1 MNYIGGG
8 SLSIGLTSALF
19 TIFIFILMQEIR
31 LLGSVPRRINFE
43 NCSELRE
50 VNIGGMEGLSGGAS
64 YLNSHGGG
72 NDVSR
77 AGGSSSSSGNIAKD
91 EEMKRKLVLKGCD
104 RLPEATKERLKACIL
119 GIGHSST

>member
-50 VNIGGMEGLSGGAS
+50 VNIGGMEGLS
-64 YLNSHGGG
+64 NSK
-72 NDVSR
+72 NLI
-77 AGGSSSSSGNIAKD
+77 SSG
-91 EEMKRKLVLKGCD
+91 
-104 RLPEATKERLKACIL
+104 
-119 GIGHSST
+119 